1 MMHDETEY
9 AIHMRNLKQAFNHR
23 LLLKNMRR
31 IIIINQIAWLT
42 SYIGINTGL
51 RKKAKTDFEKKSFKL
66 MNNAVFGKAMENMRK
81 HRDIKLVTNEARRN
95 YLVSELKLSSKFIF
109 FLRIY

>member
-1 MMHDETEY
+1 MHDETEY

-31 IIIINQIAWLT
+31 IIIINQKAWLT

-51 RKKAKTDFEKKSFKL
+51 RKKAKTDFEKK
-66 MNNAVFGKAMENMRK
+66 V
-81 HRDIKLVTNEARRN
+81 
-95 YLVSELKLSSKFIF
+95 LS
-109 FLRIY
+109 